1 MGVGN
6 ILSNNMFFKIRLEKF
21 LKKYI
26 SSNLGQGALAEVM
39 SEDDLLVSNIKQDFI
54 GQIFEIIKDHSS
66 HIYVRVNA
74 SNLDIKKKYLS
85 KVYLDRAHD
94 NILGSLVNNITTFT
108 KDSYIEKESRISN
121 TIIVYP
127 INIELLMN
135 KIIIESDKILYE
147 LIEEFKSDF
156 LLKYTVEGVLDD
168 MILKIDNI
176 ADDITTRNCENSPKN
191 INKKNQTVFLN
202 RVHPSAPGCAINDSI
217 ENKKPESIFDSIEDF
232 IFGKS

>member
-1 MGVGN
+1 M
-6 ILSNNMFFKIRLEKF
+6 
-21 LKKYI
+21 
-26 SSNLGQGALAEVM
+26 
-39 SEDDLLVSNIKQDFI
+39 
-54 GQIFEIIKDHSS
+54 
-66 HIYVRVNA
+66 
-74 SNLDIKKKYLS
+74 
-85 KVYLDRAHD
+85 
-94 NILGSLVNNITTFT
+94 
-108 KDSYIEKESRISN
+108 DSYIEKESRISN
-121 TIIVYP
+121 SIIVYP
-127 INIELLMN
+127 INIELLMK
-135 KIIIESDKILYE
+135 KIIIESDKILFE

-191 INKKNQTVFLN
+191 INKKNQIVFLN